1 MNDESFAWDPRDA
14 ERLVNEHNE
23 RVLRRATEDEFA
35 KAVSDAHFEA
45 LLENAARNLR
55 ATNDTPAIQ
64 RSNERWREMSD
75 MDFCN
80 WLSPRECLTDGSD
93 CGSSLCPPAKEQP

>member
-1 MNDESFAWDPRDA
+1 MHDESFAWDPRDA
-14 ERLVNEHNE
+14 ARLVREHNE

-64 RSNERWREMSD
+64 RSNERWRMMSD
-75 MDFCN
+75 VQFVQ
-80 WLSPRECLTDGSD
+80 WLTGEKP
-93 CGSSLCPPAKEQP
+93 